1 MGLREHRSLD
11 LSSLQTS
18 DRKPINASS
27 TLARLS
33 SRDLSGRVAIFVD
46 EWWPREFAPRPS
58 FRIIQVE
65 AGLRGVEP

>member
-27 TLARLS
+27 TLDCHRAISLAALQFSWTNGGRENLRLV
-33 SRDLSGRVAIFVD
+33 RVFELSKWKPG
-46 EWWPREFAPRPS
+46 
-58 FRIIQVE
+58 
-65 AGLRGVEP
+65 